1 MSILP
6 LPQFEADLEAAQ
18 RADREHH
25 AKMAAPETVVVRFGK
40 MKLIGE
46 YRYDG
51 DVKPGCGSKILVKT
65 HRGTEIGE
73 LLTSTC
79 PNAGCSKSVTRKQM
93 LEYIENSGGSD
104 YPFYTDGKALRV
116 ATVEELQRHNA
127 LDEQEPELRRRAQGL
142 VDGLR
147 LPMKVVQAEP
157 ILGGER
163 LTLYFISE
171 ERVDFRELLEVLRSE
186 FRTRIDL
193 RHVGARDEARLIA
206 DYERCGQHC
215 CCKQFLKVLKPVS
228 MRSAKQQKA
237 TLDPLKISGRCG
249 RLMCCLRYEDETYRE
264 LDKKLPKMGKRVG
277 TPHGIGQ
284 VVDRQILTQ
293 LVLVRLEEGGQRVA
307 VPVEE
312 VVKPEDVAS
321 VLGKASDPMRGLG
334 EQHAAGRVARRN
346 RPTSKDQQQD
356 AYRERAKHE
365 GDGAVG
371 DVIEDAAV
379 GEAGSGRVKKKRRRR
394 KGSEEGASA
403 AAGQERGAKAQGE
416 VVGDAAGSPTRKKK
430 KRRRKARPDAGPDA
444 MPDAKQ
450 ESAADADAQ
459 QGTGDRLRRRR
470 RSGSGSGSGS
480 GERSASDGSASAE
493 GSGSSL
499 PRKKRRRRRR
509 PGGGAGGGDGPS
521 AGPGSG
527 PTPGPPP
534 GPIPGNGI

>member
-1 MSILP
+1 MSIMP

-18 RADREHH
+18 RADREQH
-25 AKMAAPETVVVRFGK
+25 AKMDAPETVVVRFGK

-65 HRGTEIGE
+65 HRGLEIGE

-104 YPFYTDGKALRV
+104 YPFYTDGRALRV

-127 LDEQEPELRRRAQGL
+127 LDEQEPELRKRAQAI
-142 VDGLR
+142 VEHIR
-147 LPMKVVQAEP
+147 LPMKIVQAEP

-163 LTLYFISE
+163 LTFYFISE
-171 ERVDFRELLEVLRSE
+171 QRVDFRELLDLLRSE
-186 FRTRIDL
+186 FRGRIEL
-193 RHVGARDEARLIA
+193 RHVGARDEARLTA

-249 RLMCCLRYEDETYRE
+249 RLMCCLRYEDETYRD

-293 LVLVRLEEGGQRVA
+293 LILVRLEDSNQRVA

-312 VVKPEDVAS
+312 IVKPEDVAE
-321 VLGKASDPMRGLG
+321 VLGKPSDPMRGLG
-334 EQHAAGRVARRN
+334 DKQAKSRATRRD
-346 RPTSKDQQQD
+346 RATTKDEQQD
-356 AYRERAKHE
+356 AYRERAKST
-365 GDGAVG
+365 DNASVTS
-371 DVIEDAAV
+371 DSTT
-379 GEAGSGRVKKKRRRR
+379 EAPKPRRKKKRRR
-394 KGSEEGASA
+394 KTADSDAPTTTPPSTGTDSP
-403 AAGQERGAKAQGE
+403 GE
-416 VVGDAAGSPTRKKK
+416 TTRKKK
-430 KRRRKARPDAGPDA
+430 KRRRKPRPTD
-444 MPDAKQ
+444 
-450 ESAADADAQ
+450 
-459 QGTGDRLRRRR
+459 
-470 RSGSGSGSGS
+470 S
-480 GERSASDGSASAE
+480 GETPTNPNPQRGGSASQ
-493 GSGSSL
+493 SGE
-499 PRKKRRRRRR
+499 PVKKKRRRKKRRA
-509 PGGGAGGGDGPS
+509 PDS
-521 AGPGSG
+521 NDN
-527 PTPGPPP
+527 TPPP
-534 GPIPGNGI
+534 TDPT